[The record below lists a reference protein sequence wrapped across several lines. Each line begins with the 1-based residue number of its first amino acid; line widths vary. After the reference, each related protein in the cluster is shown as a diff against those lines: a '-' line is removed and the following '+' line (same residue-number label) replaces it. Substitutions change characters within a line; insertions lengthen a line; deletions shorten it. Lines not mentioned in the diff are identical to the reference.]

1 MHFSNFKKF
10 YFINDFSKDHISK
23 LDKNIN
29 LIYRNYDEKIN
40 INYLKK
46 LRDFCK
52 KNSFKIYLANNLK
65 IAIKLKLDG
74 FYIPSFNKKFNTK
87 NYNFPNKFQIIG
99 SAHNEIEIINKE
111 NQGCDLIF
119 LAPIFHV
126 KKKNNFLGAYRFN
139 KLSQNRKVKLI
150 ALGGINNENIKKIN
164 LLNCYGFAGISCIKK
179 NGLNKFRPF
188 LNL

>member
-65 IAIKLKLDG
+65 IAIKLKFDG
-74 FYIPSFNKKFNTK
+74 VYIPSFNKKIFRK
-87 NYNFPNKFQIIG
+87 DIFKKDFLILG
-99 SAHNEIEIINKE
+99 SAHNLNEIRIKE
-111 NQGCDLIF
+111 KQGVSSLF
-119 LAPIFHV
+119 LSPIFY
-126 KKKNNFLGAYRFN
+126 KFN
-139 KLSQNRKVKLI
+139 KKSLGMYKFINLMKLTKIKVV
-150 ALGGINNENIKKIN
+150 ALGGIDKNNVKKLSLIKIN
-164 LLNCYGFAGISCIKK
+164 QFASISYI
-179 NGLNKFRPF
+179 NKIYEE
-188 LNL
+188 